1 MKRSPYAC
9 LRLAVAP
16 VARLVPDAAHT
27 ISAGSTAVATNADYV
42 VAVIQART
50 WSDRDI
56 EANLS
61 KFKGEQGPHRRYASF
76 DYCFNYFQSYR
87 EQDRTADVAAE
98 ENMQLSCLHLGF
110 YLASW
115 GMFRGSVLLSR
126 SVKQFESVI
135 ELISQVPRE
144 IWEIDAS
151 GYCTDAREA
160 LITTADDI
168 RASLAFPEGKWPSP
182 TLATKIMLGVFGS
195 VPAFDSRVRHGLR
208 TSGLTGRFGP
218 RALRDIGRFY
228 DDHHDVIDRHREPT
242 LEFGSQQ
249 LARRSYTRA
258 KIIDEI
264 FYIQGGGTLTRI

>member
-1 MKRSPYAC
+1 MANSGYYA
-9 LRLAVAP
+9 A
-16 VARLVPDAAHT
+16 
-27 ISAGSTAVATNADYV
+27 
-42 VAVIQART
+42 AVIRARK

-61 KFKGEQGPHRRYASF
+61 KFKGEQGPLRRYASF

-87 EQDRTADVAAE
+87 EQDRTADIAAE
-98 ENMQLSCLHLGF
+98 ENTQISCLHLGF

-126 SVKQFESVI
+126 SVKQFQPVI
-135 ELISQVPRE
+135 ELISQLPRQ

-151 GYCTDAREA
+151 GYSTDACKT

-182 TLATKIMLGVFGS
+182 TLATKIMLGVFGN

-208 TSGLTGRFGP
+208 ASGLVGQFGL

-228 DDHHDVIDRHREPT
+228 DDHHEVIDRHREPT
-242 LEFGSQQ
+242 LEFSSRQF
-249 LARRSYTRA
+249 ARRTYTQA